1 MTDALRPSARFTEI
15 RKLTEVSRALTYAVS
30 PEDVLRLTVDHA
42 ADVLSVERVAL
53 MLADTRGE
61 LVVRASRGIDDAV
74 LQQLRAAPPDT
85 LIHRLHEVFDGP
97 RARFLGVP
105 LVTGGAVTGTL
116 AVGLS
121 ANPDADLDEEEWLL
135 SALADQAAVAIE
147 KTRLHETAPDA
158 EHRFRLAV
166 ESTGIGTWEYTPA
179 TGSLS
184 WDGRCKALFNV
195 GADAPDR
202 YDAFLAAIHPD
213 DRPRVHDCLQRSLQ
227 SAGTDTF
234 HVECRPVSPEGYQRW
249 VMANGHAF
257 FDSRGEPARVLGTAL
272 DVTDRKRREEE
283 LQANEE
289 RFRRLS
295 VELEQAN
302 RTKDQFLMTLSHEL
316 RTPLTA
322 TAGWVRLLQSAKLST
337 EQAARALDVIGRNVK
352 TQTRIVDDLLDVS
365 RMATGEL
372 KVHPIWCDASAV
384 IEAATDAIRPAAV
397 AKDIRVDAV
406 VEPDAVKVFADPE
419 RLQQILWHVLANA
432 VKFTGRWGQVA
443 LTCRRIGRDVEIAVS
458 DNGEGIAPQFIPFVF
473 DRFAQA
479 DASPRREHGGQ
490 GLGLAIVRHLVTL
503 HGGSASA
510 HSDGKGLGTTITV
523 RLPLPAAAQESS
535 DRPDDTPIRWPA

>member
-1 MTDALRPSARFTEI
+1 MTDAFRPSGRLTEI
-15 RKLTEVSRALTYAVS
+15 RKLTEVSRALSYADS

-42 ADVLSVERVAL
+42 ADLLSVERVAL
-53 MLADTRGE
+53 MLADPRGQ
-61 LVVRASRGIDDAV
+61 LVIRASRGIDEAV
-74 LQQLRAAPPDT
+74 SEQLRAAPPDA

-97 RARFLGVP
+97 RTRFLGVP
-105 LVTGGAVTGTL
+105 LMTGGIVTGSL
-116 AVGLS
+116 AVALS
-121 ANPDADLDEEEWLL
+121 AHPDADVDEEAWLL

-147 KTRLHETAPDA
+147 KTRRHETAQEA
-158 EHRFRLAV
+158 AHRFRLAV
-166 ESTGIGTWEYTPA
+166 ESTGIGTWDYTPA

-184 WDGRCKALFNV
+184 WDVRCKALFNV
-195 GADAPDR
+195 GSDAPDR

-213 DRPRVHDCLQRSLQ
+213 DRPRVHDCFQRSLH
-227 SAGTDTF
+227 SAGADTF
-234 HVECRPVSPEGYQRW
+234 HVECRPVSRDGHERW
-249 VMANGHAF
+249 VMANGHGF

-283 LQANEE
+283 LLANEE

-322 TAGWVRLLQSAKLST
+322 IAGWVRLLQSAKLSG

-365 RMATGEL
+365 RIATGEL
-372 KVHPIWCDASAV
+372 RVHPIWCDASAV
-384 IEAATDAIRPAAV
+384 LEAATDAIRPAAA
-397 AKDIRVDAV
+397 AKDIRVDMV
-406 VEPDAVKVFADPE
+406 VEPDARTMFADPQ
-419 RLQQILWHVLANA
+419 RVQQILWHVLANA
-432 VKFTGRWGQVA
+432 VKFTGRWGQIA
-443 LTCRRIGRDVEIAVS
+443 LTCRRVGRDVEIAVS
-458 DNGEGIAPQFIPFVF
+458 DNGEGIATQFVPFVF
-473 DRFAQA
+473 GRFSQA

-490 GLGLAIVRHLVTL
+490 GLGLAIVSHLVTL

-535 DRPDDTPIRWPA
+535 ERPNDAPIRWPA